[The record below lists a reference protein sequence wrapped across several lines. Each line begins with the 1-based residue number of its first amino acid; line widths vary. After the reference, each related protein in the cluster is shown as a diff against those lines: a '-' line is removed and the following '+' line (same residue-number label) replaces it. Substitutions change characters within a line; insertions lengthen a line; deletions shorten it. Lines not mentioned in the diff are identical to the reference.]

1 MIYSKASN
9 RSGEHTRGVATLW
22 RRCSERAMRSPT
34 FMSLV
39 ATFRRARRRMIQTGA
54 VIRRR
59 VVAHGRVQGVFF
71 RDTCRRQAWTR
82 GVSGWVANREDGAVE
97 AVFEGEPSDVQAM
110 VDWARR
116 GPAHAEVA
124 KLEVIEEEPCGEQGF
139 SVR

>member
-1 MIYSKASN
+1 MAIHWQK
-9 RSGEHTRGVATLW
+9 W
-22 RRCSERAMRSPT
+22 SERAMRSPI
-34 FMSLV
+34 FMSIV
-39 ATFRRARRRMIQTGA
+39 TTFRRVQRRMIETGE

-82 GVSGWVANREDGAVE
+82 RVSGWVTNREDGAVE
-97 AVFEGEPSDVQAM
+97 AVFEGEPYAVQAM

-116 GPAHAEVA
+116 GSAHATVI
-124 KLEVIEEEPCGEQGF
+124 KLEVIDEEPRGELGF